1 MLAVNRVERKIS
13 AMENVPGDA
22 TSLDALHGHSA
33 ELIMHA
39 RRLQQE
45 FVQLREASKLLR
57 KESLQLREDCR
68 TLRNSRR
75 GIL

>member
-1 MLAVNRVERKIS
+1 MMA
-13 AMENVPGDA
+13 NVPGD
-22 TSLDALHGHSA
+22 TGSLDTLHEQSA

-45 FVQLREASKLLR
+45 FAELRETSKLLR

-68 TLRNSRR
+68 LLRNIRK
-75 GIL
+75 LAV

>member
-1 MLAVNRVERKIS
+1 MA
-13 AMENVPGDA
+13 NVPGDA
-22 TSLDALHGHSA
+22 STVDALHEQST

-45 FVQLREASKLLR
+45 FVELRETSKLLR

-68 TLRNSRR
+68 LLRTIRK
-75 GIL
+75 LFV

>member
-1 MLAVNRVERKIS
+1 LIEFVRKIP

-22 TSLDALHGHSA
+22 TSLDALHGQSA

-45 FVQLREASKLLR
+45 FAELREASKLLR
-57 KESLQLREDCR
+57 KESMQLREDCR
-68 TLRNSRR
+68 VLRNSHRP
-75 GIL
+75 IL